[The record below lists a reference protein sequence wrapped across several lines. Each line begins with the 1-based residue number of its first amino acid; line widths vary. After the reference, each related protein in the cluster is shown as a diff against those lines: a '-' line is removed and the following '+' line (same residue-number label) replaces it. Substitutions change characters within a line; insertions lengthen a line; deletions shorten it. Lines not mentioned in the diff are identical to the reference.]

1 MHKDAEEREMIWIC
15 LLRRTG
21 SREGRGRKAWQRTEG
36 EGVTDVWSRLTRST
50 ATRLETR
57 ARDRIEV
64 AASAHNASLA
74 ASVLSSLSL
83 GSQLWPGWCLPS
95 QSQQTKSTASYMPT
109 SKTQASSCVSMCYV
123 FDVNHHHA
131 QAFNTVPSCSEPRLN
146 SPTLQAT
153 ANTYLVENSWSFSAK
168 HYSTLKSKRTGEA
181 AACLRTAKVHSLCSS
196 ATSVR
201 QNHTL
206 LGRMRLINPVAQ
218 WMLMHQLL
226 SLMQTARPA

>member
-1 MHKDAEEREMIWIC
+1 M
-15 LLRRTG
+15 
-21 SREGRGRKAWQRTEG
+21 
-36 EGVTDVWSRLTRST
+36 DVWSKLTRPT

-64 AASAHNASLA
+64 AASGHNASLA
-74 ASVLSSLSL
+74 SILSSLSL

-95 QSQQTKSTASYMPT
+95 QSQQTKSIASYMPT
-109 SKTQASSCVSMCYV
+109 SKTQASSCVSMRYV

-146 SPTLQAT
+146 LATLQAT
-153 ANTYLVENSWSFSAK
+153 ANTYLAENSWSFSAK
-168 HYSTLKSKRTGEA
+168 RYSTLKSKRTGEA
-181 AACLRTAKVHSLCSS
+181 TACLRTAEVHSLCSS

-201 QNHTL
+201 QNRTL

-218 WMLMHQLL
+218 WMLMHQPL